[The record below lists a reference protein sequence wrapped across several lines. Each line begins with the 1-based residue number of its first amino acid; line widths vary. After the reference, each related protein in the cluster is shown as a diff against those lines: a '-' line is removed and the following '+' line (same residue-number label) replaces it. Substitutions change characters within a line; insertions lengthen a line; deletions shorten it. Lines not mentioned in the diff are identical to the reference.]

1 MGDKVVKFEPITHV
15 IFDMDGLLL
24 DTEKVY
30 ESIIKKIA
38 SKYGKEYTLEVR
50 SELTGRTQVDSAK
63 IAVEKMKL
71 PITIDEYLEQY
82 HPLCREFLQTPD
94 LMPGAEKLVRHL
106 AKHNIPIAIATSG
119 NEWLSKIKT
128 QNHVNLFSEFH
139 HTVYGSS
146 DPEVVNGKPAPDI
159 YLICA
164 SRFPDNPS
172 PDKVLVFEDAPNGV
186 EGAYSAGM
194 QVVMIPA
201 PEVEEELKRHATLV
215 LTTMEDFV
223 PETFGLPPYDE

>member
-1 MGDKVVKFEPITHV
+1 
-15 IFDMDGLLL
+15 
-24 DTEKVY
+24 
-30 ESIIKKIA
+30 
-38 SKYGKEYTLEVR
+38 
-50 SELTGRTQVDSAK
+50 
-63 IAVEKMKL
+63 MKL
-71 PITIDEYLEQY
+71 AKEFDKEFSHELEMKILGRKEEDGAIIFCTDLELPISVD
-82 HPLCREFLQTPD
+82 EFLELYYPICEETLTEPS
-94 LMPGAEKLVRHL
+94 LLPGAEKLVRHL